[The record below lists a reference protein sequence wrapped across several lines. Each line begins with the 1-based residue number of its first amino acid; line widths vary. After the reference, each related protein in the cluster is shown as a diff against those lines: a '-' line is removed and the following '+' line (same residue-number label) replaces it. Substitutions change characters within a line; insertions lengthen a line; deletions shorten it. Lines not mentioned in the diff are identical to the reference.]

1 VYRVLKL
8 DRTVETTL
16 EQFGISNAP
25 KRNGFAFPMPTTA
38 ETVRHGSKL
47 SYEELKDEAY
57 RLANDS
63 PRTYAEIA
71 EDLDVTEN
79 AVAKAVTTAGPRY
92 KRLQMRI
99 VEVLSEYTVER
110 EVNVQFRTWRKDR
123 TRDE

>member
-1 VYRVLKL
+1 
-8 DRTVETTL
+8 
-16 EQFGISNAP
+16 
-25 KRNGFAFPMPTTA
+25 MPTTA

-99 VEVLSEYTVER
+99 VEILSEYTVER

-123 TRDE
+123 TSDE